1 MPEAGDSTTISQ
13 PTYLLNSAISCLILL
28 LRRHHSRALVDSEKT
43 PEPSAES
50 GGDVRMPRAKRRRHQ
65 PVKVSNQ
72 IPTRRRKEIEKAL
85 EEPSKTPKSW
95 SRSSD
100 WKSHRIGRK
109 LVKPGTIRQLDYDL
123 MDVEIGESWP
133 IPITVIHGARPGPV
147 VTISGALHGNELVG
161 PLALTYLQS
170 ASIIGEDKAIDPAV
184 IAGTIRIIPIVNMP
198 GYRRRNRYMTDGRD
212 LNRFFPGK
220 EDSNTTSRVANRLWN
235 EIFSTSDHIIDLHT
249 AALGRTNMP
258 QIRANLAN
266 RSSNRIARSFG
277 IEVILDSEGPKGS
290 LRRSADNAG
299 ISCITYEGGGADEAD
314 PESIQIA
321 MYGVLNVLRSLK
333 VIPGYPSRPRFR
345 LLASGSAWIR
355 SDYGGLLDV
364 LTPAGSWV
372 EEDELV
378 ATVSDPEHPGISMEI
393 RSPTDGLLICTA
405 THPFVTTGTPIGH
418 LLPIKKG
425 VKTVKRRLDDEG
437 VLVLSG
443 ADGEPPWRDDD
454 EIEDISVDGV
464 WEGGSPD
471 AEWGDDMRAAG
482 EEEAD

>member
-1 MPEAGDSTTISQ
+1 
-13 PTYLLNSAISCLILL
+13 
-28 LRRHHSRALVDSEKT
+28 VDSEEAPK
-43 PEPSAES
+43 SS
-50 GGDVRMPRAKRRRHQ
+50 KKDDGNVRVPRAKRRRHE
-65 PVKVSNQ
+65 PIKVSNQ
-72 IPTRRRKEIEKAL
+72 IPTRRRKEIERAL
-85 EEPSKTPKSW
+85 EEPSSTPKSW
-95 SRSSD
+95 SRANG

-109 LVKPGTIRQLDYDL
+109 LVKPGTIRQIEYDL

-133 IPITVIHGARPGPV
+133 IPITVIHGSRPGPV
-147 VTISGALHGNELVG
+147 VTLIGALHGNELVG

-170 ASIIGEDKAIDPAV
+170 HAILGEDKPIDPSTV
-184 IAGTIRIIPIVNMP
+184 AGTIRIIPIVNMP
-198 GYRRRNRYMTDGRD
+198 GYRRRSRYMTDGRD

-220 EDSNTTSRVANRLWN
+220 EDSNTTSRVANRLWK
-235 EIFSTSDHIIDLHT
+235 EIFQNSDHILDLHT
-249 AALGRTNMP
+249 AALGRSNMP

-266 RSSNRIARSFG
+266 PASNRSARSFG

-290 LRRSADNAG
+290 LRRTADDHG

-333 VIPGYPSRPRFR
+333 VIPGYSSRPRFR
-345 LLASGSAWIR
+345 LLASGSVWIR

-372 EEDELV
+372 EENELV
-378 ATVSDPEHPGISMEI
+378 ATVSDPEHPGVSMEI
-393 RSPTDGLLICTA
+393 RSPTDGLLICIA

-425 VKTVKRRLDDEG
+425 IKTVKRRLDDEG

-443 ADGEPPWRDDD
+443 ADGEPPWREDD
-454 EIEDISVDGV
+454 EIEDISVEGE

-471 AEWGDDMRAAG
+471 AEWGENLPSAA
-482 EEEAD
+482 EEEADEA

>member
-1 MPEAGDSTTISQ
+1 M
-13 PTYLLNSAISCLILL
+13 
-28 LRRHHSRALVDSEKT
+28 DSEEAPK
-43 PEPSAES
+43 SS
-50 GGDVRMPRAKRRRHQ
+50 KKDDGNVRVPRAKRRRHE
-65 PVKVSNQ
+65 PIKVSNQ
-72 IPTRRRKEIEKAL
+72 ISTRRRKEIERAL
-85 EEPSKTPKSW
+85 EEPSSTPKSW
-95 SRSSD
+95 SRANG

-109 LVKPGTIRQLDYDL
+109 LVKPGTIRQIEYDL

-133 IPITVIHGARPGPV
+133 IPITVIHGSRPGPV
-147 VTISGALHGNELVG
+147 VTLIGALHGNELVG

-170 ASIIGEDKAIDPAV
+170 HAILGEDKPIDPSTV
-184 IAGTIRIIPIVNMP
+184 AGTIRIIPIVNMP
-198 GYRRRNRYMTDGRD
+198 GYRRRSRYMTDGRD

-220 EDSNTTSRVANRLWN
+220 EDSNTTSRVANRLWK
-235 EIFSTSDHIIDLHT
+235 EIFQNSDHILDLHT
-249 AALGRTNMP
+249 AALGRSNMP

-266 RSSNRIARSFG
+266 PASNRSARSFG

-290 LRRSADNAG
+290 LRRTADDYG

-321 MYGVLNVLRSLK
+321 MYGILNVLRSLK
-333 VIPGYPSRPRFR
+333 VIPGYSSRPRFR
-345 LLASGSAWIR
+345 LLASGSVWIR

-372 EEDELV
+372 EENELV
-378 ATVSDPEHPGISMEI
+378 ATVSDPEHPGVSMEI
-393 RSPTDGLLICTA
+393 RSPTDGLLICIA

-425 VKTVKRRLDDEG
+425 IKTVKRRLDDEG

-443 ADGEPPWRDDD
+443 ADGEPPWREDD
-454 EIEDISVDGV
+454 EIEDISVEGE

-471 AEWGDDMRAAG
+471 AEWGENLPSSA
-482 EEEAD
+482 EEEADEA

>member
-1 MPEAGDSTTISQ
+1 M
-13 PTYLLNSAISCLILL
+13 L
-28 LRRHHSRALVDSEKT
+28 LVDSEET
-43 PEPSAES
+43 PKSSKNE
-50 GGDVRMPRAKRRRHQ
+50 DVNDRVPRAKRRRHQ
-65 PVKVSNQ
+65 PIKVSNQ
-72 IPTRRRKEIEKAL
+72 IPNSRRKEIEKAL
-85 EEPSKTPKSW
+85 EEPSSTPKTW
-95 SRSSD
+95 ARSNG

-109 LVKPGTIRQLDYDL
+109 LVKPGTIRQIEYDL

-133 IPITVIHGARPGPV
+133 IPITVVHGSRPGPV
-147 VTISGALHGNELVG
+147 VTLIGAIHGNELVG

-170 ASIIGEDKAIDPAV
+170 HAVLGPDKSIDPATV
-184 IAGTIRIIPIVNMP
+184 AGTIRIIPIVNMP
-198 GYRRRNRYMTDGRD
+198 GYRRRIRYMTDGRD

-220 EDSNTTSRVANRLWN
+220 EDSNTTSRVANRLWHD
-235 EIFSTSDHIIDLHT
+235 IFSNSDHIVDLHT

-266 RSSNRIARSFG
+266 PSSNRAARSFG

-290 LRRSADNAG
+290 LRRTADDAE

-321 MYGVLNVLRSLK
+321 MYGILNVLRSLK

-345 LLASGSAWIR
+345 LLASGSVWIR

-372 EEDELV
+372 EENELV
-378 ATVSDPEHPGISMEI
+378 ATVLDPEHPGVSMEI

-418 LLPIKKG
+418 LLPISKG
-425 VKTVKRRLDDEG
+425 IKSVKRRLDDEG

-443 ADGEPPWRDDD
+443 ADGEPPWREDD
-454 EIEDISVDGV
+454 EIEDISVEGE

-471 AEWGDDMRAAG
+471 AEWGENIPSAT
-482 EEEAD
+482 EEEADEA